1 MQTAQRII
9 KRYRRRRFVV
19 CAALAVLVLFLTLSV
34 RYVAERNLN
43 EQRQLAFNSRA
54 INTLEGILTP
64 LEDVSAE
71 VLTLVGQPCEAAQLR
86 IREHAARMQTVRSIG
101 LIKDGILYCS
111 SIFGARNVPISMLQP
126 RLPAASSLLLLSIDR
141 SLLKGTPILI
151 SWHPLA
157 NGSHDGVMEIVN
169 IEMLTGLML
178 EPERPWVARA
188 VLNVADSH
196 LEYGKGLLAR
206 VDVDSGLVSHEMA
219 SEKFPFSIT
228 TIGPSAGDLALKN
241 LPTQLPLALILSML
255 IGYITWL
262 ATANRMSF
270 SWEINLGLAAREFEV
285 FCQPLLNARSQQCVG
300 VELLLRWNNPR
311 QGWISPD
318 VFIPLAEQQNLIAP
332 LTRFVLDEAVRHLDM
347 FPASK
352 DFHIGINV
360 AASHFHNGEIIDD
373 LRRYWF
379 PAHPIQQLTLEL
391 TERDALPD
399 VDHRVVRDLYR
410 LGVNL
415 AIDDFGTGQ
424 SSLAYLETLNP
435 NVLKIDKSFTAAIGT
450 DAVNSTVTD
459 IIIALAQR
467 LGIDLVAE
475 GVETPEQAEYLRD
488 HGVNILQGY
497 LYARPMPLKEFP
509 RWLEGR
515 SPPPPRHNGHAIPA
529 IPLR

>member
-9 KRYRRRRFVV
+9 KGYRRRRFIV
-19 CAALAVLVLFLTLSV
+19 CAALALLVLILTLSL
-34 RYVAERNLN
+34 RFVAERNLN
-43 EQRQLAFNSRA
+43 EQRLLDFNSRA
-54 INTLEGILTP
+54 ITTLESILTP
-64 LEDVSAE
+64 LDAVSDDV
-71 VLTLVGQPCEAAQLR
+71 LKFVGASCEAVQFKL
-86 IREHAARMQTVRSIG
+86 REHAARMQTVRSIA

-111 SIFGARNVPISMLQP
+111 SIFGARNVPVNLLQP
-126 RLPAASSLLLLSIDR
+126 RLPAPTPLLLLSTDH
-141 SLLKGTPILI
+141 SLLKGSPILVY
-151 SWHPLA
+151 WHPSA
-157 NGSHDGVMEIVN
+157 SGSRDGVMEIVN
-169 IEMLTGLML
+169 IEMLTGLLL
-178 EPERPWVARA
+178 EPERPWVSRA
-188 VLNVADSH
+188 ILNVGDSH

-206 VDVDSGLVSHEMA
+206 VTVEEGLSSHEMI
-219 SEKFPFSIT
+219 SGQFPFSIT
-228 TIGPSAGDLALKN
+228 TIGPSASDLALKK

-270 SWEINLGLAAREFEV
+270 SWEINLGLASREFEV

-332 LTRFVLDEAVRHLDM
+332 LTRFVMTEAVRHLDM
-347 FPASK
+347 FPPSR
-352 DFHIGINV
+352 DFHIGLNV
-360 AASHFHNGEIIDD
+360 AASHFRDGEIIDD

-379 PAHPIQQLTLEL
+379 PAHAIQPLTLEL
-391 TERDALPD
+391 TERDALPE
-399 VDHRVVRDLYR
+399 VDHRIVRDLRR
-410 LGVNL
+410 LGVAL

-459 IIIALAQR
+459 IIISLAQR

-475 GVETPEQAEYLRD
+475 GVETQEQADYLSR
-488 HGVNILQGY
+488 HGVNVLQGF
-497 LYARPMPLKEFP
+497 LFARPMPLKDFP

-515 SPPPPRHNGHAIPA
+515 SPPPPRHNGHAMPA

>member
-9 KRYRRRRFVV
+9 KSYRRRRLIV
-19 CAALAVLVLFLTLSV
+19 CAALALLVLILTLTV
-34 RYVAERNLN
+34 RYVTERNIN
-43 EQRQLAFNSRA
+43 EQRMYAFNARA
-54 INTLEGILTP
+54 IATLENILAP
-64 LEDVSAE
+64 LDEVSSA
-71 VLTLVGQPCEAAQLR
+71 VLQLVGTSCETTQYKL
-86 IREHAARMQTVRSIG
+86 REHVARMQTVRSIA
-101 LIKDGILYCS
+101 LIKDGVLYCS
-111 SIFGARNVPISMLQP
+111 SIFGTRNIPVSLLQP
-126 RLPAASSLLLLSIDR
+126 RLPHPGPLLLLSTDR

-151 SWHPLA
+151 SWYPQGNSA
-157 NGSHDGVMEIVN
+157 RDGVMEIVN
-169 IEMLTGLML
+169 IEMLTGLL
-178 EPERPWVARA
+178 LGPEKPWVSRA
-188 VLNVADSH
+188 VLNVGDTH

-206 VDVDSGLVSHEMA
+206 VTPEDGLVSHEVA
-219 SEKFPFSIT
+219 SDNYPFSIT
-228 TIGPSAGDLALKN
+228 TIGPSASDLALKK

-270 SWEINLGLAAREFEV
+270 SWEINLGLASREFEV
-285 FCQPLLNARSQQCVG
+285 FCQPLLSARSLQCVG

-311 QGWISPD
+311 QGLISPD

-332 LTRFVLDEAVRHLDM
+332 LTRFVLDEAVRHLDL
-347 FPASK
+347 FPPSR
-352 DFHIGINV
+352 DFHIGLNV
-360 AASHFHNGEIIDD
+360 AASHFHDGIIIDD

-379 PAHPIQQLTLEL
+379 PAHAVQQLTLEL

-399 VDHRVVRDLYR
+399 VDHRVVRDLRR
-410 LGVNL
+410 LGVAL

-459 IIIALAQR
+459 IIIALGQR

-475 GVETPEQAEYLRD
+475 GVETLEQAEYLRN
-488 HGVNILQGY
+488 HGVNVLQGY
-497 LYARPMPLKEFP
+497 LFARPMPLKEFP
-509 RWLEGR
+509 HWLEGR
-515 SPPPPRHNGHAIPA
+515 TPPPPRHNGHVIPA

>member
-9 KRYRRRRFVV
+9 KGYRRRRFIV
-19 CAALAVLVLFLTLSV
+19 CASLAVLVLILTLSV
-34 RYVAERNLN
+34 RYVAERNIN
-43 EQRQLAFNSRA
+43 EQRMMSFNKRA
-54 INTLEGILTP
+54 ISTLESVLSP
-64 LEDVSAE
+64 LEKVSAD
-71 VLTLVGQPCEAAQLR
+71 VMQLVGLPCDTVQLR
-86 IREHAARMQTVRSIG
+86 LREHVARMQTVRSVA
-101 LIKDGILYCS
+101 LIKNGILYCS
-111 SIFGARNVPISMLQP
+111 SIFGTRNVPVSLLQP
-126 RLPAASSLLLLSIDR
+126 RLPSPENLLILSTDR
-141 SLLKGTPILI
+141 SLIKGSPILL
-151 SWHPLA
+151 SWHPVVSGSQ
-157 NGSHDGVMEIVN
+157 NGVIEIVN

-178 EPERPWVARA
+178 EPERPWVSRA

-206 VDVDSGLVSHEMA
+206 VTVDKGLVSHEMA
-219 SEKFPFSIT
+219 STNFPFSIT
-228 TIGPSAGDLALKN
+228 TIGPSASDLALKN

-270 SWEINLGLAAREFEV
+270 SWEINLGLASREFEV
-285 FCQPLLNARSQQCVG
+285 FCQPLVNSRTLQCVG

-311 QGWISPD
+311 QGWISPE

-332 LTRFVLDEAVRHLDM
+332 LTRFVLDEAVKHLDY
-347 FPASK
+347 FPK
-352 DFHIGINV
+352 THDFHIGLNV
-360 AASHFHNGEIIDD
+360 AASHFHQGEIIED
-373 LRRYWF
+373 LRHYWF
-379 PAHPIQQLTLEL
+379 PAHPVQQLTLEL

-399 VDHRVVRDLYR
+399 VDLRVVRDLHR
-410 LGVNL
+410 FGIEL

-475 GVETPEQAEYLRD
+475 GVETPQQAEYLRS
-488 HGVNILQGY
+488 HGVNVLQGY
-497 LYARPMPLKEFP
+497 LYAKPMPLKEFP
-509 RWLEGR
+509 RWIEGR
-515 SPPPPRHNGHAIPA
+515 SGPPPRHNGHAIPVT
-529 IPLR
+529 P

>member
-9 KRYRRRRFVV
+9 KGYRRRRFIV
-19 CAALAVLVLFLTLSV
+19 CAAMAVLVLFLTLSV
-34 RYVAERNLN
+34 RYVAERNIN
-43 EQRQLAFNSRA
+43 EQRMLAFNSRA
-54 INTLEGILTP
+54 ISTLESVLTP
-64 LEDVSAE
+64 LEDVSAD
-71 VLTLVGQPCEAAQLR
+71 VLRMVGMSCDAAQLKL
-86 IREHAARMQTVRSIG
+86 REHVARMQTLRAIA
-101 LIKDGILYCS
+101 LIKNGVLYCS
-111 SIFGARNVPISMLQP
+111 SIFGPRNIPLSLLQP
-126 RLPAASSLLLLSIDR
+126 RLPTATPLLLLSTDR
-141 SLLKGTPILI
+141 SLLKGSPILI
-151 SWHPLA
+151 AWHPLA
-157 NGSHDGVMEIVN
+157 NGSRDGVMEIVN

-178 EPERPWVARA
+178 EPERPWVSRA
-188 VLNVADSH
+188 VLNVAGSH

-206 VDVDSGLVSHEMA
+206 VSADEGLAIHEMA

-228 TIGPSAGDLALKN
+228 TIGPSASDLALKN

-270 SWEINLGLAAREFEV
+270 SWEINLGLASREFEV
-285 FCQPLLNARSQQCVG
+285 FCQPLLNSRSLQCVG

-332 LTRFVLDEAVRHLDM
+332 LTRFVMDETVRQLDL
-347 FPASK
+347 FPKSR
-352 DFHIGINV
+352 DFHIGLNV

-379 PAHPIQQLTLEL
+379 PANPVQQLTLEL

-399 VDHRVVRDLYR
+399 VDHRVVRDLHR
-410 LGVNL
+410 LGVAL

-475 GVETPEQAEYLRD
+475 GVETPQQAEYLRN
-488 HGVNILQGY
+488 HGVNVLQGY
-497 LYARPMPLKEFP
+497 LYAWPMPIKEFP

-515 SPPPPRHNGHAIPA
+515 TPRPPRHNGHAVPV

>member
-9 KRYRRRRFVV
+9 KGYRRRRFIV
-19 CAALAVLVLFLTLSV
+19 CAAMAVLVLFLTLSL
-34 RYVAERNLN
+34 RYVAERNMN
-43 EQRQLAFNSRA
+43 EHRMLAFNSRA
-54 INTLEGILTP
+54 ITTLENVLAP
-64 LEDVSAE
+64 LQDISADV
-71 VLTLVGQPCEAAQLR
+71 LQLVGMSCDTAQLR
-86 IREHAARMQTVRSIG
+86 LREYVARMQTLRAIALV
-101 LIKDGILYCS
+101 KDGVLYCS
-111 SIFGARNVPISMLQP
+111 SIFGPRNIPLSLLQP
-126 RLPAASSLLLLSIDR
+126 RLPAPTPLLLLSIDR
-141 SLLKGTPILI
+141 SLLKGSPILI
-151 SWHPLA
+151 SWHPA
-157 NGSHDGVMEIVN
+157 QNASHDGIMEVVN
-169 IEMLTGLML
+169 IEMLIELML
-178 EPERPWVARA
+178 EPERPWVSRA
-188 VLNVADSH
+188 VLNVAGTH

-206 VDVDSGLVSHEMA
+206 VSADSGEVLHEMA

-228 TIGPSAGDLALKN
+228 TVGPSASDLALKN

-270 SWEINLGLAAREFEV
+270 SWEINLGLASREFEV
-285 FCQPLLNARSQQCVG
+285 FCQPQLNSRSLECVG

-332 LTRFVLDEAVRHLDM
+332 LTRFVLDETVRQLAM
-347 FPASK
+347 FPGSP
-352 DFHIGINV
+352 DFHIGLNV
-360 AASHFHNGEIIDD
+360 AASHFHNSEIIDD

-379 PAHPIQQLTLEL
+379 PANAVQRLTLEL
-391 TERDALPD
+391 TERDALPE
-399 VDHRVVRDLYR
+399 VDHRVVRDLHR
-410 LGVNL
+410 LGVEL

-435 NVLKIDKSFTAAIGT
+435 DVLKIDKSFTAAIGT

-475 GVETPEQAEYLRD
+475 GVETPQQAEYLRR
-488 HGVNILQGY
+488 HGVDVLQGY
-497 LYARPMPLKEFP
+497 LFARPMPLKEFP

-515 SPPPPRHNGHAIPA
+515 RPPPSHHNDHVIPA